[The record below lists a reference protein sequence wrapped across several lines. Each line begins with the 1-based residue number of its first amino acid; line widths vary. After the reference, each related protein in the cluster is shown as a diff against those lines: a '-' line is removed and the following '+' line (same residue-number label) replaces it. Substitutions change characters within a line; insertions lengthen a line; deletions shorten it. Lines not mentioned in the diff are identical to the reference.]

1 VTKYIELIDTMFL
14 FLKKKP
20 LAFLHTYHHGA
31 TAALC
36 WTQLLG
42 HTSVSWVPILLNL
55 TVHVVMY
62 FYYFLSARGIR
73 VWWKEWVTRIQ
84 IIQFVL
90 DLGFVYFAS
99 YTHFAIKYFPWAPTM
114 GDCTGEEYAA
124 LMGLGILSS
133 YLLLFISFYIRV
145 YTKQSPKAAR
155 KAVSSG
161 DIAIDPKFSDAVQA
175 SLEDSPKAKSSAA
188 TNKAA
193 TPRTRS
199 RKA

>member
-1 VTKYIELIDTMFL
+1 M
-14 FLKKKP
+14 
-20 LAFLHTYHHGA
+20 
-31 TAALC
+31 
-36 WTQLLG
+36 
-42 HTSVSWVPILLNL
+42 PIILNL

-84 IIQFVL
+84 IIQFVI

-99 YTHFAIKYFPWAPTM
+99 YTHFAMKYFPWAPTV

-155 KAVSSG
+155 KALATG
-161 DIAIDPKFSDAVQA
+161 EIAVDPKFTRDVQA
-175 SLEDSPKAKSSAA
+175 SLEEPQSAKSTGYTAPS
-188 TNKAA
+188 
-193 TPRTRS
+193 TRS